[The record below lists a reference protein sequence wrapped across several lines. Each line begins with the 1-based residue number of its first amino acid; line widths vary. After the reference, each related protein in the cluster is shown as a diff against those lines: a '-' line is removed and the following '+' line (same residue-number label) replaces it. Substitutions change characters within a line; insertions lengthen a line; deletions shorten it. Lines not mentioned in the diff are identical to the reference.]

1 MGGEDGKRERQKEYG
16 KARALESWRGHK
28 SVWERG
34 REACPGIQAGK
45 HCASRSKHST
55 ELSASCPKSYGRHH
69 RAARKAERVR
79 ETSRARPRRLDG
91 LAPAPRPLP
100 RPAACGRKR
109 GGSRPCLPL
118 CQPGRRR
125 HPHENAAGT
134 LVGTEPEGA
143 GGGQAARPGRRR
155 RAPGNAVE
163 LAAGHGGREAQGQH
177 AADAWQ
183 VRHCHILAGA
193 PVSSKL
199 PVDALQVWA
208 EPRT

>member
-109 GGSRPCLPL
+109 GGSRPCLPDPPPL
-118 CQPGRRR
+118 RTRCRRSSSLPDRRGALTARWRNRDDVRRLRPCGPRQPGEALR
-125 HPHENAAGT
+125 HQEGRCPT
-134 LVGTEPEGA
+134 VRPEMA
-143 GGGQAARPGRRR
+143 MQI
-155 RAPGNAVE
+155 
-163 LAAGHGGREAQGQH
+163 Q
-177 AADAWQ
+177 
-183 VRHCHILAGA
+183 
-193 PVSSKL
+193 
-199 PVDALQVWA
+199 
-208 EPRT
+208 